1 MSADETSQL
10 APAPTLRA
18 EWGRY
23 RSFLRRQA
31 LPERAAPA
39 SRASLVATLRLAA
52 LDLTL
57 AGGLILLAMAAT
69 YLGFSPPSHAL
80 GQFAF
85 TPGLVLAIVV
95 LAPLTEELFFR
106 GWLSGRPA
114 AVWPVILLGIAAI
127 ALVLASKNTA
137 LVAAGVAS
145 TAVLAALAL
154 AIVLRKCPAWGWF
167 ASAFPLF
174 FWLSTTAFALVHLLN
189 YREGS
194 LAMLLPLVL
203 PQFIAGSIFGY
214 ARVTYGLW
222 ASMLLH
228 VLHNGAL
235 VGGIALALRYAG

>member
-10 APAPTLRA
+10 APAPTLWA

-23 RSFLRRQA
+23 RSFVRRPT
-31 LPERAAPA
+31 LPQRAAPL
-39 SRASLVATLRLAA
+39 SGASLIAAWRLAA
-52 LDLTL
+52 LDLTV

-69 YLGFSPPSHAL
+69 FGGFDPPSHAL
-80 GQFAF
+80 DGLSW
-85 TPGLVLAIVV
+85 TPEIVLAIVV
-95 LAPLTEELFFR
+95 IAPLTEELFFR
-106 GWLSGRPA
+106 GWLSGRPD
-114 AVWPVILLGIAAI
+114 AVSPVILLGMAAV
-127 ALVLASKNTA
+127 ALVFAGKDNALA
-137 LVAAGVAS
+137 AAGVAGV
-145 TAVLAALAL
+145 AVLAALAL
-154 AIVLRKCPAWGWF
+154 AFVLRKRPAWGWF
-167 ASAFPLF
+167 TRAFPLF

-189 YREGS
+189 YEEGS

-235 VGGIALALRYAG
+235 VGGIALALRHAG

>member
-1 MSADETSQL
+1 M
-10 APAPTLRA
+10 RA

-23 RSFLRRQA
+23 RSFLRRPT
-31 LPERAAPA
+31 LPEQATPVSGA
-39 SRASLVATLRLAA
+39 SIIATLRLAA

-57 AGGLILLAMAAT
+57 AGGLILVAMTAT
-69 YLGFSPPSHAL
+69 TLGFSSPSHAL
-80 GQFAF
+80 EQFAF

-95 LAPLTEELFFR
+95 LAPLMEELFFR
-106 GWLSGRPA
+106 GWLSGRPG

-127 ALVLASKNTA
+127 ALVLAGKDSA
-137 LVAAGVAS
+137 LVAAGIAGI
-145 TAVLAALAL
+145 AVPAALAL
-154 AIVLRKCPAWGWF
+154 AIMLCKRPAWGWF

-203 PQFIAGSIFGY
+203 PQLIAGSIFGY

-235 VGGIALALRYAG
+235 VGGIALALRTAG